1 MNVPSPAELRRS
13 WTSCGHGTG
22 DRRRYNCSRVRGW
35 RRPRFREPCRQLVAA
50 IQRGDVTA
58 TTTAEVIQEF
68 AHVRARRRTL
78 ADAVRL
84 SDAYAT
90 ILSPPL
96 VVEEA
101 DLRTGLGLFQQ
112 HAELGA
118 LDAVLAAAA
127 IAVEATAL
135 LSANSGFAAVQRL
148 PRVVPDSEGI
158 QRVLI

>member
-1 MNVPSPAELRRS
+1 MIVVDTTVLVYAVGNFHE
-13 WTSCGHGTG
+13 
-22 DRRRYNCSRVRGW
+22 
-35 RRPRFREPCRQLVAA
+35 FREPCRQLVAA

-58 TTTAEVIQEF
+58 TTTVEVIQEF
-68 AHVRARRRTL
+68 AHVRASRRTR

-90 ILSPPL
+90 MLSPLL

-112 HAELGA
+112 HPELGSF
-118 LDAVLAAAA
+118 DAVLAAAA
-127 IAVEATAL
+127 ISIEATAL
-135 LSANSGFAAVQRL
+135 ISADSGFAAVQRL
-148 PRVVPDSEGI
+148 PHIVPDSEGI

>member
-1 MNVPSPAELRRS
+1 VIVVDTTVLVYAV
-13 WTSCGHGTG
+13 G
-22 DRRRYNCSRVRGW
+22 DVHE
-35 RRPRFREPCRQLVAA
+35 FREPCRQLVAA

-68 AHVRARRRTL
+68 AHVRSRRRTL

-90 ILSPPL
+90 ILSPLL

-112 HAELGA
+112 YPELGA
-118 LDAVLAAAA
+118 FDAVLAAAA

-135 LSANSGFAAVQRL
+135 LSANSGFAAVRRL
-148 PRVVPDSEGI
+148 PRVGPDSDGI